1 MSTTTASES
10 GGLLAGAV
18 PPYARS
24 WVNVFT
30 AWMERLPG
38 PTWLAYA
45 AAIALSELVSVLAT
59 QSDATTAG
67 SPLGAVL
74 YYGALPFAALA
85 LIHSLD
91 RTVSNA
97 VEVLR
102 PDLQMNDAEIAVALH
117 RLTVAPARP
126 AALIAVFALV
136 VTPLGYVSD
145 PVGAGIAGYSP
156 FALAFRWFWESLI
169 AAIFLILIYH
179 TVRQLRLVARIHE
192 RVSRI
197 DVFDQA
203 RLYAMSKVT
212 SGTAIGLVVLLVP
225 SLFLLPTDAAVSY
238 VVITAAWYAFAVA
251 AAAASFFLPLRGM
264 HDRLVQEKTRLQA
277 EVGRRISTTLASIQA
292 AVDAGDP
299 AAIEAGN
306 KALSVLVASRD
317 VVNRVP
323 TWPWSGGA
331 LTGFASA
338 IVLPIVLFLVQR
350 VLAQVV

>member
-1 MSTTTASES
+1 VSTTTAAES

-59 QSDATTAG
+59 QSEATTAG

-91 RTVSNA
+91 RTAIRA

-102 PDLQMNDAEIAVALH
+102 PDLAMDDAEVSLARH
-117 RLTVAPARP
+117 QLTIAPARP
-126 AALIAVFALV
+126 ALLIAVFAFV
-136 VTPLGYVSD
+136 ITPLGFLSD
-145 PVGAGIAGYSP
+145 PVGAGIVGYSP
-156 FALAFRWFWESLI
+156 VALAFRWFWESLI

-179 TVRQLRLVARIHE
+179 TVRQLRLIARIHE
-192 RVSRI
+192 RVNRI

-225 SLFLLPTDAAVSY
+225 SLFLLPQSAGVSY
-238 VVITAAWYAFAVA
+238 VAITIAWYAIAVA

-264 HDRLVQEKTRLQA
+264 HDRLVAEKRRLQA
-277 EVGRRISTTLASIQA
+277 EIGRRISTTLASIQN
-292 AVDAGDP
+292 AVDADDTTG
-299 AAIEAGN
+299 IESAN

-338 IVLPIVLFLVQR
+338 IVLPIVIFLVQR

>member
-1 MSTTTASES
+1 M
-10 GGLLAGAV
+10 
-18 PPYARS
+18 R
-24 WVNVFT
+24 
-30 AWMERLPG
+30 
-38 PTWLAYA
+38 
-45 AAIALSELVSVLAT
+45 
-59 QSDATTAG
+59 
-67 SPLGAVL
+67 
-74 YYGALPFAALA
+74 
-85 LIHSLD
+85 
-91 RTVSNA
+91 
-97 VEVLR
+97 
-102 PDLQMNDAEIAVALH
+102 
-117 RLTVAPARP
+117 
-126 AALIAVFALV
+126 
-136 VTPLGYVSD
+136 
-145 PVGAGIAGYSP
+145 VGAIVRRP
-156 FALAFRWFWESLI
+156 KPFRWFWESLI
-169 AAIFLILIYH
+169 TAIFLILIYH
-179 TVRQLRLVARIHE
+179 TVRQLRLIARIHE

-225 SLFLLPTDAAVSY
+225 SLFLLPTDAGISY

-264 HDRLVQEKTRLQA
+264 HDRLIDEKKRLQA

-299 AAIEAGN
+299 AAIEAAS

-317 VVNRVP
+317 VVNRAP

-350 VLAQVV
+350 VLAEVV